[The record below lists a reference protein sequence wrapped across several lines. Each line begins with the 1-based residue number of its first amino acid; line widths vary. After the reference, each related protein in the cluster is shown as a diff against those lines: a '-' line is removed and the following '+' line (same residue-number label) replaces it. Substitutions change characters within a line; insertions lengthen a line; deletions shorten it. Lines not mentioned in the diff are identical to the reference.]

1 MEPSE
6 SIRKPPSRIASALK
20 RLDAALLRQKAATDA
35 LNQAT
40 GVLLAQLAAS
50 EADRL
55 RHDAVCAPPTH
66 PAS

>member
-6 SIRKPPSRIASALK
+6 SIRKPPSRLASALE
-20 RLDAALLRQKAATDA
+20 RLDAALLRQKAATEA
-35 LNQAT
+35 LSQAT
-40 GVLLAQLAAS
+40 ALLLAQSAAS